1 MSQHGLIKGSLSS
14 AAAQNGLLFGTA
26 LGTSDLLLQPLTRAI
41 LRDCSIVTPEYEM
54 KWDAISR
61 SHLSPDYSATDRLVA
76 FSQEKSLAFHGHTLW
91 WHESIPAALQ
101 MVSDRKFMQLA
112 LGHLA
117 ETVARY
123 SGRLH
128 SWDVVNE
135 PLEPDHGRRDGLRHS
150 RFLKAFGSDYID
162 IAFRQAATFDPQA
175 VLVLNEMG
183 LEYASPA
190 SETKRRQMLS
200 LLEQQLGKG
209 TPIACLGIQSH
220 LTALEQ
226 PRDHPKF
233 RSFLREV
240 NRMGLSV
247 MITEMDVSD
256 HLCPRD
262 HVRRD
267 AIVAD
272 TYRSYLDLVLEES
285 RVLAVST
292 WCMTDNRTW
301 LNGFRPRP
309 DGALQRPLIL
319 DRAIRRKPAWHA
331 VQAALLGRS
340 LLSSTPKAVPA
351 SNLW

>member
-1 MSQHGLIKGSLSS
+1 MQHEPRKGSLSS

-26 LGTSDLLLQPLTRAI
+26 LCTSDLLSQPLTRAI
-41 LRDCSIVTPEYEM
+41 LRNCNFITAEYEM

-61 SHLSPDYSATDRLVA
+61 HPEQVCYLAADRLVA
-76 FSQEKSLAFHGHTLW
+76 FGSENALGLHGHTLW
-91 WHESIPAALQ
+91 WHESVPPALQPRSEKEFRKAALSHLKAMTTRYAGQ
-101 MVSDRKFMQLA
+101 M
-112 LGHLA
+112 
-117 ETVARY
+117 
-123 SGRLH
+123 H

-135 PLEPDHGRRDGLRHS
+135 PLEPAHGREDGLRET
-150 RFLKAFGSDYID
+150 RFLTAFGPDYVEL
-162 IAFRQAATFDPQA
+162 AFREASVLDPKA

-190 SETKRRQMLS
+190 AERKRRQ
-200 LLEQQLGKG
+200 LLALLGREMARG

-226 PRDHPKF
+226 PRNHPEL
-233 RSFLREV
+233 RAFLREV
-240 NRMGLSV
+240 RAMGLSI

-262 HVRRD
+262 RRQRD

-272 TYRSYLDLVLEES
+272 TYRAYLDLVLDEA

-292 WCMTDNRTW
+292 WCLSDDRTW

-309 DGALQRPLIL
+309 DGAMQRSLPF
-319 DRAIRRKPAWHA
+319 DRAIRKKPAWHA
-331 VQAALLGRS
+331 VKNALLHERKIGPE
-340 LLSSTPKAVPA
+340 PK
-351 SNLW
+351 